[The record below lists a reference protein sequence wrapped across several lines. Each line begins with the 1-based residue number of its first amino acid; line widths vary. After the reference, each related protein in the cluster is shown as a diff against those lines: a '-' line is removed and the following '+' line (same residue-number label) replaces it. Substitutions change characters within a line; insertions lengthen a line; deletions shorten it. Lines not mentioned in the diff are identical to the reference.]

1 MRCRYDHMAGM
12 QERKQAEHQR
22 ARMYA
27 ERECAFE
34 PTVEYSAVLPAAQR
48 RSIALRYCRYAA
60 RSKAVRRCATVLW
73 LTYRCPVESMD
84 AAMDRVRTARHG
96 MARQVPACARAARVY
111 QLLRAPPRHPTARRR
126 AAAGAVP
133 GLPACSLPAEHSML
147 YCGQAGYR
155 APSASQ
161 E

>member
-48 RSIALRYCRYAA
+48 RSVALRYCGYAA
-60 RSKAVRRCATVLW
+60 RSKAVRRFAAVLW
-73 LTYRCPVESMD
+73 LPTLPLALSTALSVVC
-84 AAMDRVRTARHG
+84 ARHG
-96 MARQVPACARAARVY
+96 TARQVPACARAARVP

-133 GLPACSLPAEHSML
+133 NNSCDTVACLPAEL
-147 YCGQAGYR
+147 
-155 APSASQ
+155 
-161 E
+161 